1 MTAVYKANYLET
13 SWEAAAIREE
23 EFTPGRKA

>member
-1 MTAVYKANYLET
+1 MTAVYQANCLET

-23 EFTPGRKA
+23 EFTPGRKG